1 MKSIFD
7 HIDLGGVPLQNRA
20 VRSATHEEMADA
32 DGHIT
37 PKLFSLYEELAE
49 GGVGLIITCLLY
61 TSRCV

>member
-20 VRSATHEEMADA
+20 GRSATHEEMADE

-37 PKLFSLYEELAE
+37 PELFSLYEELAE
-49 GGVGLIITCLLY
+49 GG
-61 TSRCV
+61 RCV